1 MASSGTAVVT
11 LPSDTQIRIVREFD
25 APARHV
31 FEAFTTPELVKRW
44 WHAKRGTA
52 TIADIDLRPG
62 GTWRWVMVTDDGTE
76 VAFHGEYREIV
87 PGERLVYTEIFEM
100 PGGADADA
108 AVNTLTFEEHDGRTT
123 LTSITETPSRE
134 LRDAIIATGMEDG
147 MQDAYDLLEEVAI
160 SLASAREPAET

>member
-1 MASSGTAVVT
+1 VTSSGTAVVT
-11 LPSDTQIRIVREFD
+11 LPTDTQIKIVRAFD
-25 APARHV
+25 APARLV
-31 FEAFTTPELVKRW
+31 FEAYTTPELVKRW
-44 WHAKRGTA
+44 WHARRGTA

-62 GTWRWVMVTDDGTE
+62 GTWRWVMVTHDGTE
-76 VAFHGEYREIV
+76 VAFHGEYREIE
-87 PGERLVYTEIFEM
+87 PGKRLVYTEIFEM
-100 PGGADADA
+100 PGLTEDDA

-160 SLASAREPAET
+160 SLG

>member
-1 MASSGTAVVT
+1 MAVTSSGTAVVT
-11 LPSDTQIRIVREFD
+11 LPTDTQIKIVREFD
-25 APARHV
+25 APARLV
-31 FEAFTTPELVKRW
+31 FEAYTTPELVKRW
-44 WHAKRGTA
+44 WHARRGTA

-62 GTWRWVMVTDDGTE
+62 GTWRWVMVTHDGTE
-76 VAFHGEYREIV
+76 VAFHGEYREIE
-87 PGERLVYTEIFEM
+87 PGKRLVYTEIFEM
-100 PGGADADA
+100 PGLTEDDA

-160 SLASAREPAET
+160 SLG